1 MRPLIYGNGT
11 LLVCADER
19 GIIRDFYYPYAGME
33 NHGGYMRLGLYDSG
47 IAGYSPGLRTGRS
60 RSDIKVNFLA
70 IILPSRKASRLARRS
85 SARPCMRARAPLSLY
100 GTWCTRTVTC
110 SCGPI
115 RVKNISDVE
124 KDFRLF
130 SSQNYHILENNY
142 ANTAVRDGPMLSHY
156 KRDRFFLQCSDP
168 AFDQFTTGVS
178 EWRGLEG
185 TWRDAEDGILEGNV
199 VAHGTVDST
208 VGWALPGI
216 RPGDTST
223 VHFWVCVAENF
234 IDAKAINDRVRAGD
248 IRRFYHANY
257 HFWDAFCSK
266 VAARL
271 KLDALTPAIRQMFM
285 RSLLATVCHVDRGG
299 SIIASCD
306 SQIKQQGAD
315 YYTYCWPRDAAW
327 VAVALD
333 KAGYGYLCGRTYR
346 FFKKIIDPK
355 GFFRHKYTPSGS
367 LGSTWHPLPMIQI
380 DETAT
385 PLYAL
390 HRHWEEERNV
400 MTLSAL
406 YDPLVKPAADF
417 LVSFMDDNGLPKPS
431 FDLWEERKGVYS
443 YSCACVYGGLSGA
456 SSIATA
462 LGDDDSAR
470 RWRSAAEDLKGAIL
484 RELYDHKLGRFRRGL
499 GDDTVDASL
508 FALWYMGVVPASDP
522 MAAGTMRAIEESLG
536 RPGGGIARYTGDGYQ
551 GHMNSWPLCT
561 LWLAQW
567 YIRIRD
573 MPKALALIEWCAVKA
588 AAGGLMP
595 EQVDRSG
602 RPVSVLPLAWSHS
615 TFVLAVIEYLEAL

>member
-1 MRPLIYGNGT
+1 MLQEHVPRDYFSFESGEAAGASLIGETTYEGPN
-11 LLVCADER
+11 A
-19 GIIRDFYYPYAGME
+19 
-33 NHGGYMRLGLYDSG
+33 
-47 IAGYSPGLRTGRS
+47 
-60 RSDIKVNFLA
+60 
-70 IILPSRKASRLARRS
+70 
-85 SARPCMRARAPLSLY
+85 
-100 GTWCTRTVTC
+100 TVTVWDVVHHDRNVFMRT
-110 SCGPI
+110 I
-115 RVKNISDVE
+115 RVKNASDGTRE
-124 KDFRLF
+124 FRLF
-130 SSQNYHILENNY
+130 SSQNYRILESSY

-156 KRDRFFLQCSDP
+156 KRDRFFLHSSSP

-178 EWRGLEG
+178 EWRGMEG

-208 VGWALPGI
+208 VGWTLP
-216 RPGDTST
+216 RLDPGAAST

-234 IDAKAINDRVRAGD
+234 LDAKAINDRVNAGD
-248 IRRFYHANY
+248 PRAFYHANY
-257 HFWDAFCSK
+257 HYWDSFCSRGT
-266 VAARL
+266 ARI
-271 KLDALTPAIRQMFM
+271 KLDVLPAIVQEAFK

-327 VAVALD
+327 VVIALD
-333 KAGYGYLCGRTYR
+333 RAGYGYLCGRTYR

-406 YDPLVKPAADF
+406 YEPLVKPAADF
-417 LVSFMDDNGLPKPS
+417 LAGFMDDSGLPKPS

-456 SSIATA
+456 SSIATV
-462 LGDDDSAR
+462 LGDDDSAS
-470 RWRSAAEDLKGAIL
+470 RWQSAAEALKGAII
-484 RELYDHKLGRFRRGL
+484 RELYDRDLGRFRRGL

-508 FALWYMGVVPASDP
+508 FALWYMGVVQTSDP
-522 MAAGTMRAIEESLG
+522 KAAGTMRAIEESLE

-567 YIRIRD
+567 YIRTRD
-573 MPKALALIEWCAVKA
+573 MNKALALIEWCARNA
-588 AAGGLMP
+588 APGGLMP
-595 EQVDRSG
+595 EQVDPGGS
-602 RPVSVLPLAWSHS
+602 PVSVLPLAWSHS
-615 TFVLAVIEYLEAL
+615 TFVLAVIEYLEALQP